1 MNHLSTLFVG
11 NHVTDSI
18 SSAETPP
25 AHDEFGGTNRWWD
38 WGRRHQSGH
47 GTCAGCW
54 RAGSVVG

>member
-25 AHDEFGGTNRWWD
+25 AHDEFGGTNK
-38 WGRRHQSGH
+38 
-47 GTCAGCW
+47 CL
-54 RAGSVVG
+54 